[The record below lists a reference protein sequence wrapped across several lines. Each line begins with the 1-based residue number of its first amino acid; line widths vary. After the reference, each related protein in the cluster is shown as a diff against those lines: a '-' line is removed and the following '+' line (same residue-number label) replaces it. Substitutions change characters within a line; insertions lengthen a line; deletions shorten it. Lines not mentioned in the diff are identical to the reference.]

1 MPCCDEYVDLISAAI
16 DGALSEEETA
26 RLEEH
31 LARCP
36 ECRALYEDF
45 AAIHSA
51 LGDVPPVAVPP
62 AFACMD
68 QVDRKSV
75 V

>member
-31 LARCP
+31 LAR
-36 ECRALYEDF
+36 
-45 AAIHSA
+45 
-51 LGDVPPVAVPP
+51 
-62 AFACMD
+62 
-68 QVDRKSV
+68 
-75 V
+75 